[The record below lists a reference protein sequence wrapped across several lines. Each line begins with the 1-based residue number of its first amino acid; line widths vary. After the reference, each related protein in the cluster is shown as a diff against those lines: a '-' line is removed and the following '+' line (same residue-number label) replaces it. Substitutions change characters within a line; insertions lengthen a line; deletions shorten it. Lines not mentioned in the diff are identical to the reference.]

1 MGVDERN
8 NMRSSLVFIAALA
21 AFTVAHEDSWD
32 QVTEVQSSDAVL
44 YKVQGNECGQV
55 TIDAEYASEA
65 EKFAGL
71 KEGTGSSAGFTV
83 ADGTKS
89 IKVPVIGNVNVSKF
103 KKASLMANPAISCL
117 KSKCSSQYSSCQGD
131 SVCKSVMSCVEPC
144 SDSSCALKCVKPH
157 ILDPKV
163 ASLGACGG
171 KNGCWSS
178 TAEETFPM
186 AVPSGT
192 YKGTTKELG
201 VTVKATITIDDT
213 SHADIAVVASG
224 IVSVNVNC
232 KKEAYQLASSGKVS
246 LPGQGKSGDCI
257 HDSLQKYSVDL
268 KSVQYDSSSDSIEL
282 SVHKIVSIK
291 VKLSK
296 NSLSMEYVP
305 ESSQALSEIPPP
317 GRPGR
322 PGRPPLPPADG
333 KTVQLSW
340 QDCSGG
346 KMHVKNV
353 DVKFNGGKPVT
364 LGQTLNVAASGN
376 LDEAVTGGEYTFSA
390 KAGIIPVAKHT
401 DTVCGKTSF
410 KVIGLGTVTVDGV
423 DCKNTKPG
431 TVKIGIAMKLPGSAP
446 DIGLDIKVQGA
457 DQSKAGLFCVDVKAK
472 IVGTESS
479 QAPSE
484 IASVVPLELPY
495 VH

>member
-1 MGVDERN
+1 MGNCKKEAYQLASSGKVSLPGQGKSGDCIHDSLQKYSVDLK
-8 NMRSSLVFIAALA
+8 SVQY
-21 AFTVAHEDSWD
+21 DS
-32 QVTEVQSSDAVL
+32 SSDSIELSVH
-44 YKVQGNECGQV
+44 KIV
-55 TIDAEYASEA
+55 
-65 EKFAGL
+65 
-71 KEGTGSSAGFTV
+71 
-83 ADGTKS
+83 S
-89 IKVPVIGNVNVSKF
+89 IKVKLSKNSLSMEYDRAKF
-103 KKASLMANPAISCL
+103 KKASLMANPAIECL

-157 ILDPKV
+157 ILNPKV

-232 KKEAYQLASSGKVS
+232 KKESYQLASSGKVS

-296 NSLSMEYVP
+296 NSLSMEYDRAKFKKASLMANP
-305 ESSQALSEIPPP
+305 AIACLKSKCSSQYSSCQGDSVCKSVVSCVEPCSDSSCALKCVKPHIFNPKVASL
-317 GRPGR
+317 G
-322 PGRPPLPPADG
+322 A
-333 KTVQLSW
+333 
-340 QDCSGG
+340 CGG
-346 KMHVKNV
+346 K
-353 DVKFNGGKPVT
+353 NGCWSSTAEETFPMAVP
-364 LGQTLNVAASGN
+364 SG
-376 LDEAVTGGEYTFSA
+376 TY
-390 KAGIIPVAKHT
+390 K
-401 DTVCGKTSF
+401 
-410 KVIGLGTVTVDGV
+410 
-423 DCKNTKPG
+423 
-431 TVKIGIAMKLPGSAP
+431 
-446 DIGLDIKVQGA
+446 
-457 DQSKAGLFCVDVKAK
+457 
-472 IVGTESS
+472 
-479 QAPSE
+479 
-484 IASVVPLELPY
+484 
-495 VH
+495 

>member
-1 MGVDERN
+1 MGDERN

-44 YKVQGNECGQV
+44 YKVQGNVCGQV
-55 TIDAEYASEA
+55 TIDAKYASEA

-71 KEGTGSSAGFTV
+71 KEGTCSSAGFTV

-157 ILDPKV
+157 IFNPKV

-178 TAEETFPM
+178 TAEQTFPM

-296 NSLSMEYVP
+296 NSLSMEYDRAKFKKASLMANP
-305 ESSQALSEIPPP
+305 AIACLKSKCSSQYSSCQGDSVCKSVVSCVEPCSDSSCALKCVKPHIFNPKVASL
-317 GRPGR
+317 G
-322 PGRPPLPPADG
+322 A
-333 KTVQLSW
+333 
-340 QDCSGG
+340 CGG
-346 KMHVKNV
+346 K
-353 DVKFNGGKPVT
+353 NGCWSSTAEETFPMAVP
-364 LGQTLNVAASGN
+364 SG
-376 LDEAVTGGEYTFSA
+376 TY
-390 KAGIIPVAKHT
+390 K
-401 DTVCGKTSF
+401 
-410 KVIGLGTVTVDGV
+410 GT
-423 DCKNTKPG
+423 TK
-431 TVKIGIAMKLPGSAP
+431 
-446 DIGLDIKVQGA
+446 
-457 DQSKAGLFCVDVKAK
+457 
-472 IVGTESS
+472 
-479 QAPSE
+479 
-484 IASVVPLELPY
+484 EL
-495 VH
+495 

>member
-21 AFTVAHEDSWD
+21 AFTAAHEDDSWN
-32 QVTEVQSSDAVL
+32 QVTEVQSDAVL

-55 TIDAEYASEA
+55 TIDAKYAPEA
-65 EKFAGL
+65 EKYAGL
-71 KEGTGSSAGFTV
+71 KEGTCSSAGFTV

-89 IKVPVIGNVNVSKF
+89 IKVPVLGNVNVSKF
-103 KKASLMANPAISCL
+103 KKASLMANPAIGCL

-157 ILDPKV
+157 ILNPKV
-163 ASLGACGG
+163 VSLGACGG
-171 KNGCWSS
+171 KNSCWSS

-232 KKEAYQLASSGKVS
+232 KKESYQLASSGKVS

-282 SVHKIVSIK
+282 SVHKIVNIK

-305 ESSQALSEIPPP
+305 ESSQALSWPPPP
-317 GRPGR
+317 GRHSL
-322 PGRPPLPPADG
+322 PPLSG
-333 KTVQLSW
+333 SKTVQLSW

-390 KAGIIPVAKHT
+390 KTGIIPVAKHT

-410 KVIGLGTVTVDGV
+410 NVIGLGAVTVDGV

-431 TVKIGIAMKLPGSAP
+431 TVNIGIAMKLPGSAP

-472 IVGTESS
+472 IVGIESS

-495 VH
+495 IH

>member
-1 MGVDERN
+1 M
-8 NMRSSLVFIAALA
+8 A
-21 AFTVAHEDSWD
+21 
-32 QVTEVQSSDAVL
+32 
-44 YKVQGNECGQV
+44 
-55 TIDAEYASEA
+55 IDAKYAPEA
-65 EKFAGL
+65 EKYAGL
-71 KEGTGSSAGFTV
+71 KEGTCSSAGFTV

-103 KKASLMANPAISCL
+103 KKASLTANPAISCL

-157 ILDPKV
+157 IFNPKV

-305 ESSQALSEIPPP
+305 ESSQALSEIPPAELRNCP
-317 GRPGR
+317 RP
-322 PGRPPLPPADG
+322 
-333 KTVQLSW
+333 K
-340 QDCSGG
+340 
-346 KMHVKNV
+346 
-353 DVKFNGGKPVT
+353 
-364 LGQTLNVAASGN
+364 
-376 LDEAVTGGEYTFSA
+376 AV
-390 KAGIIPVAKHT
+390 
-401 DTVCGKTSF
+401 
-410 KVIGLGTVTVDGV
+410 
-423 DCKNTKPG
+423 
-431 TVKIGIAMKLPGSAP
+431 
-446 DIGLDIKVQGA
+446 
-457 DQSKAGLFCVDVKAK
+457 
-472 IVGTESS
+472 
-479 QAPSE
+479 
-484 IASVVPLELPY
+484 
-495 VH
+495 

>member
-1 MGVDERN
+1 MG
-8 NMRSSLVFIAALA
+8 
-21 AFTVAHEDSWD
+21 
-32 QVTEVQSSDAVL
+32 
-44 YKVQGNECGQV
+44 
-55 TIDAEYASEA
+55 
-65 EKFAGL
+65 
-71 KEGTGSSAGFTV
+71 
-83 ADGTKS
+83 
-89 IKVPVIGNVNVSKF
+89 
-103 KKASLMANPAISCL
+103 
-117 KSKCSSQYSSCQGD
+117 
-131 SVCKSVMSCVEPC
+131 
-144 SDSSCALKCVKPH
+144 
-157 ILDPKV
+157 
-163 ASLGACGG
+163 
-171 KNGCWSS
+171 
-178 TAEETFPM
+178 
-186 AVPSGT
+186 
-192 YKGTTKELG
+192 
-201 VTVKATITIDDT
+201 
-213 SHADIAVVASG
+213 
-224 IVSVNVNC
+224 NC
-232 KKEAYQLASSGKVS
+232 KKESYQLASSGKVS

-431 TVKIGIAMKLPGSAP
+431 
-446 DIGLDIKVQGA
+446 
-457 DQSKAGLFCVDVKAK
+457 LFCVNVKAK

-484 IASVVPLELPY
+484 IASVVPLE
-495 VH
+495 

>member
-1 MGVDERN
+1 MGEASRVGCSLVDERN

-21 AFTVAHEDSWD
+21 AFTAAHEDDSWN
-32 QVTEVQSSDAVL
+32 QVTEVQSDAVL

-55 TIDAEYASEA
+55 TIDAKYAPEA
-65 EKFAGL
+65 EKYAGL
-71 KEGTGSSAGFTV
+71 KEGTCSSAGFTV

-89 IKVPVIGNVNVSKF
+89 IKVPVLGNVNVSKF
-103 KKASLMANPAISCL
+103 KKASLMANPAIGCL

-157 ILDPKV
+157 ILNPKV
-163 ASLGACGG
+163 VSLGACGG

-232 KKEAYQLASSGKVS
+232 KKESYQLASSG
-246 LPGQGKSGDCI
+246 
-257 HDSLQKYSVDL
+257 
-268 KSVQYDSSSDSIEL
+268 
-282 SVHKIVSIK
+282 
-291 VKLSK
+291 K

-305 ESSQALSEIPPP
+305 ESSQALSWPPPP
-317 GRPGR
+317 GRHSL
-322 PGRPPLPPADG
+322 PPLSG
-333 KTVQLSW
+333 SKTVQLSW

-390 KAGIIPVAKHT
+390 KTGIIPVAKHT

-410 KVIGLGTVTVDGV
+410 NVIGLGAVTVDGV

-431 TVKIGIAMKLPGSAP
+431 TVNIGIAMKLPGSAP

-472 IVGTESS
+472 IVGIESS

-495 VH
+495 IH